1 MFSLTF
7 GTKCGALAAILTI
20 AAAVLSTP
28 ASATNVS
35 EAVALC
41 RKNPNCHIS
50 GQGKGGTVLCIGKDP
65 RGGCASSVVCDPKSQ
80 GGKCWA
86 AKKAPGG
93 SKPVRGVAGTAQQ
106 PPKSPPKAGARGTI
120 AKPGTTANPGKIPF
134 RRHHPGGSSGHRPR
148 HPGGSSGRH

>member
-7 GTKCGALAAILTI
+7 RTKCGALAAILTI

-28 ASATNVS
+28 ASATKVS

-41 RKNPNCHIS
+41 KKNPNCHIS
-50 GQGKGGTVLCIGKDP
+50 GQGKGGTVLCIGTDP
-65 RGGCASSVVCDPKSQ
+65 RGGCARSVICDPKSQ

-93 SKPVRGVAGTAQQ
+93 PKPVRGNAGTAQQ
-106 PPKSPPKAGARGTI
+106 PPQSPPKAGARGTI
-120 AKPGTTANPGKIPF
+120 AKTGTTADPGKTPF
-134 RRHHPGGSSGHRPR
+134 RRPHHPGGSSH
-148 HPGGSSGRH
+148 HK